1 MRQSNRKRFGLVT
14 ASVLSVGAI
23 TGALA
28 ACTQGAAA
36 GYPGTYPGMMY
47 PGMHPGMMGG
57 WGAMMGMG
65 PGGMMGGSVSDMTAR
80 LTNIKGELGITP
92 AQTDAWKAYEQALI
106 NQSTVMNAHQ
116 QTMWSGPM
124 PPPVDQRAAMHQQGT
139 ETMQK
144 TAQAAQG
151 LYQVLTPEQ
160 KARAD
165 DMLLF
170 RPGRCMAWFGC

>member
-36 GYPGTYPGMMY
+36 GYPGMY
-47 PGMHPGMMGG
+47 PGMMGG

-80 LTNIKGELGITP
+80 LTDIKGELGITP
-92 AQTDAWKAYEQALI
+92 AQEDAWKAYEQAVI
-106 NQSTVMNAHQ
+106 NQSTVMNAHR

-151 LYQVLTPEQ
+151 LDQVLSPEQ

-165 DMLLF
+165 DLLLF